1 MKGDWKPTAIVF
13 RRLLDDFLDVDDLP
27 AVEDFSDEE

>member
-13 RRLLDDFLDVDDLP
+13 RRLLDDFLDVDDFP
-27 AVEDFSDEE
+27 DEE